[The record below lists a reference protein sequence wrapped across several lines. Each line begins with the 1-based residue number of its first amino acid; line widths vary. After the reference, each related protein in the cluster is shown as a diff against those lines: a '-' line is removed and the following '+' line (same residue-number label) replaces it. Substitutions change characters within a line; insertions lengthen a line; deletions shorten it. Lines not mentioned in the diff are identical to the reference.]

1 MENNKLLNRC
11 KCIVRAVKGK
21 FKYAT
26 TCLSVMLGMFLVTG
40 GPITAW
46 AAPKEEEQ
54 GKDPFGFFT
63 DGSVKDNKAFDKV
76 TKTVKATGI
85 SGMNLMTAVGAVCLV
100 FAVILA
106 GITVSLKKGGK
117 REEGKENLQWAAI
130 GGMVIFGALGIAG
143 MIAGIGSSIGG

>member
-11 KCIVRAVKGK
+11 KCTVRAVKGK
-21 FKYAT
+21 LKYAT
-26 TCLSVMLGMFLVTG
+26 TCLSVMFGMFLVTG
-40 GPITAW
+40 GPVTAW
-46 AAPKEEEQ
+46 AKES
-54 GKDPFGFFT
+54 FNFFT
-63 DGSVKDNKAFDKV
+63 DGSVKDNGAFDGV

-106 GITVSLKKGGK
+106 GITIALKKGGK

-130 GGMVIFGALGIAG
+130 GGMVIFGGLGIAG
-143 MIAGIGSSIGG
+143 MIAGIGSSIGGK

>member
-11 KCIVRAVKGK
+11 KYIGRAVKGK

-46 AAPKEEEQ
+46 ADSTDPKGE
-54 GKDPFGFFT
+54 DPFGFFT
-63 DGSVKDNKAFDKV
+63 DGTVKDNKAFDKV

-85 SGMNLMTAVGAVCLV
+85 SGMNLMMAVGAVCLV
-100 FAVILA
+100 FAIILA
-106 GITVSLKKGGK
+106 GITISLKKGGK
-117 REEGKENLQWAAI
+117 REEGKDNLQYAAF
-130 GGMVIFGALGIAG
+130 GGMVIFGALGIAS